1 MSNKSNIINN
11 NYFSPLKIIQN
22 KNSNRSQP
30 NIFSSSERKK
40 KSLEKSNDFLSNTI
54 KKTNEEEY
62 QEIINKRKITNKK
75 IDELILLLSQ
85 NQVNKDSPQHFKNKS
100 NNNFQKYL
108 HENGKKNK
116 NLEKMKK
123 NEELKKRNDYLKNV
137 LKEMRKKNIL
147 NNSKNIENK
156 NNNNLTYDFLLKQNK
171 ELNDENKNLKDEYN
185 LLLLEQKSNQTL
197 EKVFENKNE
206 VISKMKAL
214 KFSMNNLLNL
224 ISNSTISKEED
235 KFSQN
240 NNLLKTHTIN
250 KYDLPLKIDYPEHRT
265 IATGSGQNNNIIFT
279 EGGNLNTNN
288 NNSYYNDDYE
298 NENYNYN
305 FNEESSDNEQFE
317 ISLKQF
323 EKTQNKNFNNLIINS
338 GELNSNHI
346 NNNININKIH
356 TENATTRQ
364 NINKKVGIYTEKRKN
379 TMTTNSYSKDII
391 NNKKKKD
398 FKKYF
403 NEGKTNGENNTNY
416 NYNFFNFRNIYLD
429 KKILFDNNKKEK
441 NNTLKNNRTSSNF
454 KNNKINKK
462 ISKGISD
469 NFRSKNINVKKYK
482 NNNIYPNDFRR
493 MIIPSKK
500 IFK

>member
-85 NQVNKDSPQHFKNKS
+85 NQVNKNSPQHFKNKS

-116 NLEKMKK
+116 NVEKMKK
-123 NEELKKRNDYLKNV
+123 NEDLKKRNDYLKNV

-147 NNSKNIENK
+147 NNSKNVENK

-364 NINKKVGIYTEKRKN
+364 NINKKVGIYTEKRKKILKN
-379 TMTTNSYSKDII
+379 ILMKEKLMVKII
-391 NNKKKKD
+391 LIIIIIFLILEIFIWIKRFFLIIIKKKK
-398 FKKYF
+398 
-403 NEGKTNGENNTNY
+403 
-416 NYNFFNFRNIYLD
+416 I
-429 KKILFDNNKKEK
+429 IL
-441 NNTLKNNRTSSNF
+441 
-454 KNNKINKK
+454 
-462 ISKGISD
+462 
-469 NFRSKNINVKKYK
+469 
-482 NNNIYPNDFRR
+482 
-493 MIIPSKK
+493 
-500 IFK
+500 

>member
-85 NQVNKDSPQHFKNKS
+85 NQVNKNSPQHFKNKS

-116 NLEKMKK
+116 NFEKMKK
-123 NEELKKRNDYLKNV
+123 NEDLKKRNDYLKNV

-147 NNSKNIENK
+147 NNSKNVENK
-156 NNNNLTYDFLLKQNK
+156 NNNNNLTYDFLLKQNK

-346 NNNININKIH
+346 NNNINKIH

-379 TMTTNSYSKDII
+379 TMTTNSYSKDMI

-403 NEGKTNGENNTNY
+403 NEGKINGENNTNY